1 MNNGNFGNQANKII
15 QQKSQD
21 DNTLVDQLLREN
33 DDQRQKYT
41 ELKLRYKNI
50 QGKLEE
56 KVKEIEQKNEKSKN
70 LEKQLNEIFSEF
82 DNGIDLKENYF
93 KLKYE
98 NEKLKNEIK
107 IWDKYTK
114 NEELR
119 KLNSQLNIDLNKAKN
134 AIYKL
139 ENNIKEIKAKKN
151 KEFENYKKND
161 YNEEY
166 IDKQLEEFYD
176 VIVNIKSIAAL
187 ETEEG
192 WPIKWNKQRKEII
205 EKMKV
210 LELLKIGILG
220 NGNVGK
226 SFLLSRLFS
235 INIPSGYSVITEGL
249 SLKYNE
255 NDKYIILDSAG
266 LQTPLLSDEHFKDKD
281 EENIR
286 KKYEDLYKDKTQTE
300 NFIQNL
306 IIYLSD
312 MILIVVGKITFNEQ
326 KLINKIKKELE
337 ENDDEKENTI
347 YIIHNLMNFQTKSQ
361 VEKHIETNLF
371 KSASF
376 TLKEIPYVQIKEN
389 KDYNIHNERVYYVEE
404 GNKGIKVYH
413 LIMARENTEAGD
425 YYNPFTYKVLREQFN
440 SFIKRKPLSIIDE
453 VKNKFVDWSNDL
465 LEDRID
471 SENIEIVLNQEKRED
486 KIIFKNSDKNNENLK
501 LVPKACISDELGLN
515 IYRSNGYE
523 PTYYYYTENDEY
535 LVVVLE
541 APGDVT
547 IEDKFADTSMNEIIV
562 IGNKDDYLAT
572 KKPIFNNT
580 KVGKFKM
587 RIKYRN
593 NILIA
598 DEEPVKGQE
607 TFEKGIY
614 QFKFKLIRKR
624 NPGANRD
631 RKKTSKG

>member
-1 MNNGNFGNQANKII
+1 MKNNPFNPFGNIAN
-15 QQKSQD
+15 D
-21 DNTLVDQLLREN
+21 DNGKLVDQLLQEN
-33 DDQRQKYT
+33 DDQRQKNT
-41 ELKLRYKNI
+41 ELKLKLKKMQSI
-50 QGKLEE
+50 LEE
-56 KVKEIEQKNEKSKN
+56 KEKEIENKDKKNQN
-70 LEKQLNEIFSEF
+70 LEKQLNEILS
-82 DNGIDLKENYF
+82 DIGKGVDIKENYF
-93 KLKYE
+93 KLKNE
-98 NEKLKNEIK
+98 NEKLKNESK
-107 IWDKYTK
+107 IWDKYAK
-114 NEELR
+114 NDELR
-119 KLNSQLNIDLNKAKN
+119 KLNSQLNTDLFKAKN
-134 AIYKL
+134 KINQL
-139 ENNIKEIKAKKN
+139 EKNVEEIKNKKN
-151 KEFENYKKND
+151 TEFENYKKND
-161 YNEEY
+161 YNEDY
-166 IDKQLEEFYD
+166 IGKQLEEFYD

-192 WPIKWNKQRKEII
+192 WPIKWNKQRKEEI

-210 LELLKIGILG
+210 LELLKVGILG

-226 SFLLSRLFS
+226 SFLLSRLFD
-235 INIPSGYSVITEGL
+235 IKIPSGYSVVTEGL

-266 LQTPLLSDEHFKDKD
+266 LQTPLLSNEHYKDKD

-312 MILIVVGKITFNEQ
+312 MILIVVGKMTFNEQ

-337 ENDDEKENTI
+337 ENDNEKENTI

-376 TLKEIPYVQIKEN
+376 TLKELQYVQVKEN
-389 KDYNIHNERVYYVEE
+389 KDNEIHDERKHYVEE
-404 GNKGIKVYH
+404 GNKNLKVYH

-440 SFIKRKPLSIIDE
+440 SFVKRKPLSIIDE
-453 VKNKFVDWSNDL
+453 VKNKFVEWSYDL
-465 LEDRID
+465 LEDKIEP
-471 SENIEIVLNQEKRED
+471 ENIEIVSNQDKKEE
-486 KIIFKNSDKNNENLK
+486 KIIFKNNKENNENLK

-523 PTYYYYTENDEY
+523 PTYYYYLENDEY

-541 APGDVT
+541 VPGDVT
-547 IEDKFADTSMNEIIV
+547 IEDKYADTTMNEIIV
-562 IGNKDDYLAT
+562 IGNKEDHLST
-572 KKPIFNNT
+572 LKPISNNT

-593 NILIA
+593 NISIA
-598 DEEPVKGQE
+598 DEEAVKGQE
-607 TFEKGIY
+607 TFEKGIF
-614 QFKFKLIRKR
+614 QFKFKLIKKR
-624 NPGANRD
+624 NPGANRE
-631 RKKTSKG
+631 RKKTSKGQ

>member
-1 MNNGNFGNQANKII
+1 MKNNPFNPFGNTANDDNGN
-15 QQKSQD
+15 
-21 DNTLVDQLLREN
+21 LVDQLLQEN
-33 DDQRQKYT
+33 DDQKQKNT
-41 ELKLRYKNI
+41 ELKLKLKKMQSI
-50 QGKLEE
+50 LEE
-56 KVKEIEQKNEKSKN
+56 KEKEIENKDKKNQN
-70 LEKQLNEIFSEF
+70 LEKQLNEILS
-82 DNGIDLKENYF
+82 DIGKGVDIKENYF
-93 KLKYE
+93 KLKNE
-98 NEKLKNEIK
+98 NEKLKNESK
-107 IWDKYTK
+107 IWDKYAK
-114 NEELR
+114 NDELR
-119 KLNSQLNIDLNKAKN
+119 KLNSQLNTDLFKAKN
-134 AIYKL
+134 KINQL
-139 ENNIKEIKAKKN
+139 EKNVEEIKNKKN
-151 KEFENYKKND
+151 TEFENYKKND
-161 YNEEY
+161 YNEDY
-166 IDKQLEEFYD
+166 IGKQLEEFYD

-192 WPIKWNKQRKEII
+192 WPIKWNKQRKEEI

-210 LELLKIGILG
+210 LELLKVGILG

-226 SFLLSRLFS
+226 SFLLSRLFD
-235 INIPSGYSVITEGL
+235 IKIPSGYSVVTEGL

-266 LQTPLLSDEHFKDKD
+266 LQTPLLSNEHYKDKD

-312 MILIVVGKITFNEQ
+312 MILIVVGKMTFNEQ

-337 ENDDEKENTI
+337 ENDNEKENTI

-376 TLKEIPYVQIKEN
+376 TLKELQYVQVKEN
-389 KDYNIHNERVYYVEE
+389 KNNEIHDERKHYVEE
-404 GNKGIKVYH
+404 GNKNLKVYH

-440 SFIKRKPLSIIDE
+440 SFVKRKPLSIIDE
-453 VKNKFVDWSNDL
+453 VKNKFVEWSYDL
-465 LEDRID
+465 LEDKIEP
-471 SENIEIVLNQEKRED
+471 ENVEIVSNQDKKEE
-486 KIIFKNSDKNNENLK
+486 KIIFKNNKENNENLK

-523 PTYYYYTENDEY
+523 PTYYYYLENDEY

-541 APGDVT
+541 VPGDVT
-547 IEDKFADTSMNEIIV
+547 IEDKYADTGMNEIIV
-562 IGNKDDYLAT
+562 IGNKEDHLST
-572 KKPIFNNT
+572 IKPISNNT

-593 NILIA
+593 NISIA
-598 DEEPVKGQE
+598 DEEAVKGQE
-607 TFEKGIY
+607 TFEKGIF
-614 QFKFKLIRKR
+614 QFKFKLIKKR
-624 NPGANRD
+624 NPGANRE
-631 RKKTSKG
+631 RKKTSKGQ

>member
-1 MNNGNFGNQANKII
+1 MKNNPFNPFGNIAN
-15 QQKSQD
+15 D
-21 DNTLVDQLLREN
+21 DNGKLVDQLLQEN
-33 DDQRQKYT
+33 DDQRQKNT
-41 ELKLRYKNI
+41 ELKLKLKKMQSI
-50 QGKLEE
+50 LEE
-56 KVKEIEQKNEKSKN
+56 KEKEIENKDKKNQN
-70 LEKQLNEIFSEF
+70 LEKQLNEILS
-82 DNGIDLKENYF
+82 DIGKGVDIKENYF
-93 KLKYE
+93 KLKNE
-98 NEKLKNEIK
+98 NEKLKNESK
-107 IWDKYTK
+107 IWDKYAK
-114 NEELR
+114 NDELR
-119 KLNSQLNIDLNKAKN
+119 KLNSQLNTDLFKAKN
-134 AIYKL
+134 KINQL
-139 ENNIKEIKAKKN
+139 EKNVEEIKNKKN
-151 KEFENYKKND
+151 TEFENYKKND
-161 YNEEY
+161 YNEDY
-166 IDKQLEEFYD
+166 IGKQLEEFYD

-192 WPIKWNKQRKEII
+192 WPIKWNKQRKEEI

-210 LELLKIGILG
+210 LELLKVGILG

-226 SFLLSRLFS
+226 SFLLSRLFD
-235 INIPSGYSVITEGL
+235 IKIPSGYSVVTEGL

-266 LQTPLLSDEHFKDKD
+266 LQTPLLSNEHYKDKD

-376 TLKEIPYVQIKEN
+376 TLKELQYVQVNEN
-389 KDYNIHNERVYYVEE
+389 KDNEIHDERKHYVEE
-404 GNKGIKVYH
+404 GNKNLKVYH

-453 VKNKFVDWSNDL
+453 VKNKFVEWSYDL
-465 LEDRID
+465 LEDKIEP
-471 SENIEIVLNQEKRED
+471 ENIEIVSDQDKKEE
-486 KIIFKNSDKNNENLK
+486 KIIFKNNKENNENLK

-523 PTYYYYTENDEY
+523 PTYYYYLENDEY

-541 APGDVT
+541 VPGDVT
-547 IEDKFADTSMNEIIV
+547 IEDKYADTGINEIIV
-562 IGNKDDYLAT
+562 IGNKEDHLST
-572 KKPIFNNT
+572 IKPISNNT

-593 NILIA
+593 NISIA
-598 DEEPVKGQE
+598 DEEAVKGQE
-607 TFEKGIY
+607 TFEKGIF
-614 QFKFKLIRKR
+614 QFKFKLIKKR
-624 NPGANRD
+624 NPGANRE
-631 RKKTSKG
+631 RKKTSKGQ

>member
-1 MNNGNFGNQANKII
+1 MQSI
-15 QQKSQD
+15 
-21 DNTLVDQLLREN
+21 
-33 DDQRQKYT
+33 
-41 ELKLRYKNI
+41 
-50 QGKLEE
+50 LEE
-56 KVKEIEQKNEKSKN
+56 KEKEIENKDKKNQN
-70 LEKQLNEIFSEF
+70 LEKQLNEILS
-82 DNGIDLKENYF
+82 DIGKGVDIKENYF
-93 KLKYE
+93 KLKNE
-98 NEKLKNEIK
+98 NEKLKIESK
-107 IWDKYTK
+107 IWDKYAK
-114 NEELR
+114 NDELR
-119 KLNSQLNIDLNKAKN
+119 KLNSQLNTDLFKAKN
-134 AIYKL
+134 KINQL
-139 ENNIKEIKAKKN
+139 EKNVEEIKNKKN
-151 KEFENYKKND
+151 TEFENYKKND
-161 YNEEY
+161 YNEDY
-166 IDKQLEEFYD
+166 IGKQLEEFYD

-192 WPIKWNKQRKEII
+192 WPIKWNKQRKEEI

-210 LELLKIGILG
+210 LELLKVGILG

-226 SFLLSRLFS
+226 SFLLSRLFD
-235 INIPSGYSVITEGL
+235 IKIPSGYSVVTEGL

-266 LQTPLLSDEHFKDKD
+266 LQTPLLSNEHYKDKD

-312 MILIVVGKITFNEQ
+312 MILIVVGKMTFNEQ

-337 ENDDEKENTI
+337 ENDNEKENTI

-376 TLKEIPYVQIKEN
+376 TLKELQYVQVKEN
-389 KDYNIHNERVYYVEE
+389 KNNEIHDERKHYVEE
-404 GNKGIKVYH
+404 GNKNLKVYH

-440 SFIKRKPLSIIDE
+440 SFVKRKPLSIIDE
-453 VKNKFVDWSNDL
+453 VKNKFVEWSYDL
-465 LEDRID
+465 LEDKIEP
-471 SENIEIVLNQEKRED
+471 ENIEIVSDQDKKEE
-486 KIIFKNSDKNNENLK
+486 KIIFKNNKENNENLK

-523 PTYYYYTENDEY
+523 PTYYYYLENDEY

-541 APGDVT
+541 VPGDVT
-547 IEDKFADTSMNEIIV
+547 IEDKYADTTMNEIIV
-562 IGNKDDYLAT
+562 IGNKEDHLST
-572 KKPIFNNT
+572 IKPISNNT

-593 NILIA
+593 NISIA
-598 DEEPVKGQE
+598 DEEAVKGQE
-607 TFEKGIY
+607 TFEKGIF
-614 QFKFKLIRKR
+614 QFKFKLIKKR
-624 NPGANRD
+624 NPGANRE
-631 RKKTSKG
+631 RKKTSKGQ

>member
-1 MNNGNFGNQANKII
+1 MKNNPFNPFGNIAN
-15 QQKSQD
+15 D
-21 DNTLVDQLLREN
+21 DNGKLVDQLLQEN
-33 DDQRQKYT
+33 DDQRQKNT
-41 ELKLRYKNI
+41 ELKLKLKKMQSI
-50 QGKLEE
+50 LEE
-56 KVKEIEQKNEKSKN
+56 KEKEIENKDKKNQN
-70 LEKQLNEIFSEF
+70 LEKQLNEILS
-82 DNGIDLKENYF
+82 DIGKGVDIKENYF
-93 KLKYE
+93 KLKNV
-98 NEKLKNEIK
+98 NEKLKIESK
-107 IWDKYTK
+107 IWDKYAK
-114 NEELR
+114 NDELR
-119 KLNSQLNIDLNKAKN
+119 KLNSQLNTDLFKAKN
-134 AIYKL
+134 KINQL
-139 ENNIKEIKAKKN
+139 EKNVEEIKNKKN
-151 KEFENYKKND
+151 TEFENYKKND
-161 YNEEY
+161 YNEDY
-166 IDKQLEEFYD
+166 IGKQLEEFYD

-192 WPIKWNKQRKEII
+192 WPIKWNKQRKEEI

-210 LELLKIGILG
+210 LELLKVGILG

-226 SFLLSRLFS
+226 SFLLSRLFD
-235 INIPSGYSVITEGL
+235 IKIQSGYSVVTEGL

-266 LQTPLLSDEHFKDKD
+266 LQTPLLSNEHYKDKD

-312 MILIVVGKITFNEQ
+312 MILIVVGKMTFNEQ

-337 ENDDEKENTI
+337 ENDNEKENTI

-376 TLKEIPYVQIKEN
+376 TLKELQYVQVNKN
-389 KDYNIHNERVYYVEE
+389 KDNEIHDERKHYVEE
-404 GNKGIKVYH
+404 GNKNLKVYH

-453 VKNKFVDWSNDL
+453 VKNKFVEWSYDL
-465 LEDRID
+465 LEDKIEP
-471 SENIEIVLNQEKRED
+471 ENIEIVSNQDKKEE
-486 KIIFKNSDKNNENLK
+486 KIIFKNNKENNENLK

-523 PTYYYYTENDEY
+523 PTYYYYLENDEY

-541 APGDVT
+541 VPGDVT
-547 IEDKFADTSMNEIIV
+547 IEDKYADTTMNEIIV
-562 IGNKDDYLAT
+562 IGNKEDHLST
-572 KKPIFNNT
+572 IKPISNNT

-593 NILIA
+593 NISIA
-598 DEEPVKGQE
+598 DEEAVKGQE
-607 TFEKGIY
+607 TFEKGIF
-614 QFKFKLIRKR
+614 QFKFKLIKKR
-624 NPGANRD
+624 NPGANRE
-631 RKKTSKG
+631 RKKTSKGQ

>member
-1 MNNGNFGNQANKII
+1 MKNNPFNPFGNIAN
-15 QQKSQD
+15 D
-21 DNTLVDQLLREN
+21 DNGKLVDQLLQEN
-33 DDQRQKYT
+33 DDQRQKNT
-41 ELKLRYKNI
+41 ELKLKLKKMQSI
-50 QGKLEE
+50 LEE
-56 KVKEIEQKNEKSKN
+56 KEKEIENKDKKNQN
-70 LEKQLNEIFSEF
+70 LEKQLNEILS
-82 DNGIDLKENYF
+82 DIGKGVDIKENYF
-93 KLKYE
+93 KLKNE
-98 NEKLKNEIK
+98 NEKLKIESK
-107 IWDKYTK
+107 IWDKYAK
-114 NEELR
+114 NDELR
-119 KLNSQLNIDLNKAKN
+119 KLNSQLNTDLFKAKN
-134 AIYKL
+134 KINQL
-139 ENNIKEIKAKKN
+139 EKNVEEIKNKKN
-151 KEFENYKKND
+151 TEFENYKKND
-161 YNEEY
+161 YNEDY
-166 IDKQLEEFYD
+166 IGKQLEEFYD

-192 WPIKWNKQRKEII
+192 WPIKWNKQRKEEI

-210 LELLKIGILG
+210 LELLKVGILG

-226 SFLLSRLFS
+226 SFLLSRLFD
-235 INIPSGYSVITEGL
+235 IKIPSGYSVVTEGL

-266 LQTPLLSDEHFKDKD
+266 LQTPLLSNEHYKDKD

-306 IIYLSD
+306 IIYFD
-312 MILIVVGKITFNEQ
+312 MILIVVGKMTFNEQ

-337 ENDDEKENTI
+337 ENDNEKENTI

-376 TLKEIPYVQIKEN
+376 TLKELQYVQVNEN
-389 KDYNIHNERVYYVEE
+389 KDNEIHDERKHYVEE
-404 GNKGIKVYH
+404 GNKNLKVYH

-453 VKNKFVDWSNDL
+453 VKNKFVEWSYDL
-465 LEDRID
+465 LEDKIEP
-471 SENIEIVLNQEKRED
+471 ENIEIVSDQDKKEE
-486 KIIFKNSDKNNENLK
+486 KIIFKNNKENNENLK

-523 PTYYYYTENDEY
+523 PTYYYYIEKDEY

-541 APGDVT
+541 VPGDVT
-547 IEDKFADTSMNEIIV
+547 IEDKYADTTLNEIIV
-562 IGNKDDYLAT
+562 IGT
-572 KKPIFNNT
+572 KSDNLSTIKPISNNT

-593 NILIA
+593 NISIA
-598 DEEPVKGQE
+598 DEEAVKGQE
-607 TFEKGIY
+607 TFEKGIF
-614 QFKFKLIRKR
+614 QFKFKLIKKR
-624 NPGANRD
+624 NPGANRE
-631 RKKTSKG
+631 RKKTSKGQ

>member
-151 KEFENYKKND
+151 REFENYKKND

-347 YIIHNLMNFQTKSQ
+347 YIIHNLMNF
-361 VEKHIETNLF
+361 
-371 KSASF
+371 
-376 TLKEIPYVQIKEN
+376 
-389 KDYNIHNERVYYVEE
+389 
-404 GNKGIKVYH
+404 
-413 LIMARENTEAGD
+413 
-425 YYNPFTYKVLREQFN
+425 
-440 SFIKRKPLSIIDE
+440 
-453 VKNKFVDWSNDL
+453 
-465 LEDRID
+465 
-471 SENIEIVLNQEKRED
+471 
-486 KIIFKNSDKNNENLK
+486 
-501 LVPKACISDELGLN
+501 
-515 IYRSNGYE
+515 
-523 PTYYYYTENDEY
+523 
-535 LVVVLE
+535 
-541 APGDVT
+541 
-547 IEDKFADTSMNEIIV
+547 
-562 IGNKDDYLAT
+562 
-572 KKPIFNNT
+572 
-580 KVGKFKM
+580 
-587 RIKYRN
+587 
-593 NILIA
+593 
-598 DEEPVKGQE
+598 
-607 TFEKGIY
+607 
-614 QFKFKLIRKR
+614 
-624 NPGANRD
+624 
-631 RKKTSKG
+631 

>member
-1 MNNGNFGNQANKII
+1 MKNNPFNPFGNIAN
-15 QQKSQD
+15 D
-21 DNTLVDQLLREN
+21 DNGKLVDQLLQEN
-33 DDQRQKYT
+33 DDQRQKNT
-41 ELKLRYKNI
+41 ELKLKLKKMQSI
-50 QGKLEE
+50 LEE
-56 KVKEIEQKNEKSKN
+56 KEKEIENKDKKNQN
-70 LEKQLNEIFSEF
+70 LEKQLNEILS
-82 DNGIDLKENYF
+82 DIGKGVDIKENYF
-93 KLKYE
+93 KLKNE
-98 NEKLKNEIK
+98 NEKLKIESK
-107 IWDKYTK
+107 IWDKYAK
-114 NEELR
+114 NDELR
-119 KLNSQLNIDLNKAKN
+119 KLNSQLNTDLFKAKN
-134 AIYKL
+134 KINQL
-139 ENNIKEIKAKKN
+139 EKNVEEIKNKKN
-151 KEFENYKKND
+151 TEFENYKKND
-161 YNEEY
+161 YNEDY
-166 IDKQLEEFYD
+166 IGKQLEEFYD

-192 WPIKWNKQRKEII
+192 WPIKWNKQRKEEI

-210 LELLKIGILG
+210 LELLKVGILG

-226 SFLLSRLFS
+226 SFLLSRLFD
-235 INIPSGYSVITEGL
+235 IKIPSGYSVVTEGL

-266 LQTPLLSDEHFKDKD
+266 LQTPLLSNEHYKDKD

-312 MILIVVGKITFNEQ
+312 MILIVVGKMTFNEQ

-337 ENDDEKENTI
+337 ENDNEKENTI

-376 TLKEIPYVQIKEN
+376 TLKELQYVQVNEN
-389 KDYNIHNERVYYVEE
+389 KDNEIHDERKHYVEE
-404 GNKGIKVYH
+404 GNKNLKVYH

-453 VKNKFVDWSNDL
+453 VKNKFVEWSYDL
-465 LEDRID
+465 LEDKIEP
-471 SENIEIVLNQEKRED
+471 ENIEIVSDQDKKEE
-486 KIIFKNSDKNNENLK
+486 KIIFKNNKENNENLK

-523 PTYYYYTENDEY
+523 PTYYYYIEKDEY

-541 APGDVT
+541 VPGDVT
-547 IEDKFADTSMNEIIV
+547 IEDKYADTTLNEIIV
-562 IGNKDDYLAT
+562 IGT
-572 KKPIFNNT
+572 KSDNLSTIKPISNNT

-593 NILIA
+593 NISIA
-598 DEEPVKGQE
+598 DEEAVKGQE
-607 TFEKGIY
+607 TFEKGIF
-614 QFKFKLIRKR
+614 QFKFKLIKKR
-624 NPGANRD
+624 NPGANRE
-631 RKKTSKG
+631 RKKTSKGQ